1 MAPRTKNDELTYFDE
16 FSRLPRP
23 LVLTALQ
30 VTSFAAH
37 FLDLNEPKSFQWPE
51 FLRGINEYRG
61 GDLTL
66 DKFQSNSIHQQEA
79 TVSTMVDRIVGF
91 LRTVLSVALRQEDID
106 ALHKSIEL
114 TFTDLKTAKEKGWA
128 DFSGSSTSHNSSWQY
143 RVQFAFPNP
152 HLEDFFYSLV
162 TTINLEA
169 NIREEH
175 SWWGLTSST
184 RRNFS
189 AKIDAMQLIVIK
201 GFRDPR

>member
-79 TVSTMVDRIVGF
+79 TVSTMVERMVGF

-128 DFSGSSTSHNSSWQY
+128 DFSGSSTSSQL
-143 RVQFAFPNP
+143 VLAV
-152 HLEDFFYSLV
+152 SLV